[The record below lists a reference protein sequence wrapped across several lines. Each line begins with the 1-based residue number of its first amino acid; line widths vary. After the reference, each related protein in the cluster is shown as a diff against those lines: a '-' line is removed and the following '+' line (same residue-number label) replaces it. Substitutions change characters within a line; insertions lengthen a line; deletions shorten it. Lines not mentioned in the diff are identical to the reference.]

1 MTQQRI
7 IGINTHFEALKYN
20 GFDEYK
26 LSDSISLLDYDAA
39 VINSDELS
47 HHYYSDES
55 YENKMLLTNR
65 YSKQIQDDFSII
77 RDQLIE
83 MLEQGKNIFILVG
96 HNENCFIYTGEKKF
110 SGTGRNTVITNS
122 VSEFDMY
129 SFLPVKVE
137 ATHIYG
143 DQVEICCKNPYADFF
158 KKAKDSFQYSAFIA
172 INESDSLLK
181 IKGSSKTVSAVIKYG
196 KGRIIFLPSPYMEYE
211 RDDEY
216 EKYSY
221 IYLDALFELNKRL
234 SFNENEYVLP
244 DWTNGF
250 SILNEKEELDCL
262 EKNKQKLDKLSCLI
276 EKQQKAIKNIQR
288 YKTMLTTSGSQLEG
302 IVKDVLFELGFTL
315 IESEP
320 GRSDIIA
327 KYNNID
333 VVAEIKGVTKSAAE
347 KHAAQLE
354 KWVAQFI
361 EENNRQPKPLLIV
374 NGFCDTPILDRD
386 EDVFPAQML
395 KYSMARN
402 HILVDT
408 TQLLC
413 LYIETKNNPSVRQDR
428 ITELLSTIGIY
439 KKYKD
444 LREFILFK
452 Q

>member
-1 MTQQRI
+1 MMQQRI
-7 IGINTHFEALKYN
+7 IGINTNFEALNYN
-20 GFDEYK
+20 GYDEYN
-26 LSDSISLLDYDAA
+26 LSESISLLDYDAV

-47 HHYYSDES
+47 HHYYSNES

-65 YSKQIQDDFSII
+65 DSKQIQDDFCLI
-77 RDQLIE
+77 RNQLID

-110 SGTGRNTVITNS
+110 SGTGKNTVTTNI

-129 SFLPVKVE
+129 SFLPVRVR

-143 DQVEICCKNPYADFF
+143 NQTEICCKNPYSDFF
-158 KKAKDSFQYSAFIA
+158 KKAKDSFQYSAYIT
-172 INESDSLLK
+172 IDESDSLLK
-181 IKGSSKTVSAVIKYG
+181 IKGSSKTVSAIIKYG
-196 KGRIIFLPSPYMEYE
+196 KGKIIFLPSPYIEY
-211 RDDEY
+211 DHDGEY

-234 SFNENEYVLP
+234 SSNGDEYVLP
-244 DWTNGF
+244 DWTNDF
-250 SILNEKEELDCL
+250 SILNEKDELDCL
-262 EKNKQKLDKLSCLI
+262 EKSEQKLNKLLCVI
-276 EKQQKAIKNIQR
+276 EKQKQTIKTIQR
-288 YKTMLTTSGSQLEG
+288 YKTLLTSSGGQLEW
-302 IVKDVLFELGFTL
+302 IVKNVLTELGFVL
-315 IESEP
+315 VESEP

-333 VVAEIKGVTKSAAE
+333 IVAEIKGVTKSAAE

-361 EENNRQPKPLLIV
+361 EEKNKQPKPLLIV

-386 EDVFPAQML
+386 EDVFPDQML
-395 KYSMARN
+395 KYSMARG

-413 LYIETKNNPSVRQDR
+413 LYIEAKNDPTVLQDR
-428 ITELLSTIGIY
+428 IAGLLATVGIY
-439 KKYKD
+439 KKYKN
-444 LREFILFK
+444 LKEYILFYE
-452 Q
+452 